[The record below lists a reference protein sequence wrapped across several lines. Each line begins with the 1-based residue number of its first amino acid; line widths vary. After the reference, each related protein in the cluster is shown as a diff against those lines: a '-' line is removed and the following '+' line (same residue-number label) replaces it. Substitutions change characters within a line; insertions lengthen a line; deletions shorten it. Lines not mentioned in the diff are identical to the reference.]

1 MSAGGQGGRSAAEH
15 DGLARGFQEV
25 VLDLEG
31 TILGLAGAS
40 GNRMRIGAS
49 PGLRDAM
56 EIAEVGIDDCHVGHA
71 VQVHSVVSFIL
82 RRSMQP

>member
-31 TILGLAGAS
+31 PILGVAGAS
-40 GNRMRIGAS
+40 GNCMRIDAS
-49 PGLRDAM
+49 PALGDAM
-56 EIAEVGIDDCHVGHA
+56 EIAEVGIDDCYVGHA
-71 VQVHSVVSFIL
+71 VQVYPVVSFIL